1 MSIKISVIIPV
12 YDVEEYL
19 EACLDSLLSQ
29 TLKEI
34 EIICIN
40 DESPDHSLAILER
53 YAENDDRVK
62 VFTQK
67 NQGQGVA
74 RSNGFAKATGAYIY
88 FMDSDDYLTV
98 DTALETMYSACV
110 QDDLD
115 FLSFNFKRV
124 GLVEEDHVRDIVTEV
139 LMDGKSYMQE
149 EGVFVMLWLRLY
161 KKSFLDEMEVLFT
174 PYIQH
179 DDAEF
184 FPRMCY
190 RAKKVK
196 HIEDILIAWRQRQ
209 DSRTRSPL
217 NEAKVAG
224 LITAVK
230 RYLELSAIEPDP
242 QISAFFHKRALIML
256 FETYSR
262 ILSSG
267 YDKKVDYSALFASS
281 GLSKLEIKLL
291 ENEEKYIKH
300 VEIEGHKKLS
310 NPWIYYLRRF
320 RIIYFKHIK
329 KYGSDDEK

>member
-1 MSIKISVIIPV
+1 MAIKISVIIPV

-19 EACLDSLLSQ
+19 EACLDSLLLQ

-34 EIICIN
+34 EIICID
-40 DESPDHSLAILER
+40 DESPDNSLAILNR
-53 YAENDDRVK
+53 YAEKDDRIK
-62 VFTQK
+62 VLSQK
-67 NQGQGVA
+67 NQGQGMA
-74 RSNGFAKATGAYIY
+74 RSKGFSTARGAYIY

-98 DTALETMYSACV
+98 DTALETMYSNCV

-115 FLSFNFKRV
+115 FLSFNFKQV
-124 GLVEEDHVRDIVTEV
+124 GLVEEDCVRDIAANVI
-139 LMDGKSYMQE
+139 MDGKNYMQE

-161 KKSFLDEMEVLFT
+161 KKSFLDGMDTLFT

-217 NEAKVAG
+217 NEAKIAG

-230 RYLELSAIEPDP
+230 RYLELSDIEPNP
-242 QISAFFHKRALIML
+242 EISTFFHKRALIML

-262 ILSSG
+262 ILGLG
-267 YDKKVDYSALFASS
+267 YDKSVDYSALFTSS
-281 GLSKLEIKLL
+281 GFSRLEIKLL
-291 ENEEKYIKH
+291 ENEERYIKH

-320 RIIYFKHIK
+320 RIFYFKHIK
-329 KYGSDDEK
+329 KYGSNDKM